1 MKILPETRRVHALDL
16 IYMFVVLRPLGK
28 IRLLVDLY
36 SPMVWYL
43 TLGFN
48 FKFPCSDTGK
58 PVLCDLSREDWN
70 GVTQYK

>member
-36 SPMVWYL
+36 SPMV
-43 TLGFN
+43 
-48 FKFPCSDTGK
+48 
-58 PVLCDLSREDWN
+58 
-70 GVTQYK
+70 